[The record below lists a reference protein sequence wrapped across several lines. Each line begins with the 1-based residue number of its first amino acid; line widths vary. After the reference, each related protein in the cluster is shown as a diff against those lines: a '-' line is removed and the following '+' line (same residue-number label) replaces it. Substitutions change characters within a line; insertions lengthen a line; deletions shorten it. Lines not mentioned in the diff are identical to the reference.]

1 MNQITSQL
9 LEACSRSRSKEASI
23 SAVNAIKNQKP
34 NTTLEIHSDKN
45 RKLLQTRAPEKDREL
60 RLFFRK
66 EAAAP
71 CSRGRQEWSRRVAE
85 EFFLQ
90 GDRERQQ
97 GRAPSALNDRETVHH
112 PQLSMYCH
120 TQTICNFM

>member
-45 RKLLQTRAPEKDREL
+45 RKLLQTRAPEKDKR
-60 RLFFRK
+60 
-66 EAAAP
+66 AP
-71 CSRGRQEWSRRVAE
+71 ASLSKRSRGSVQPWQTGVEPPRGGGVLPPGRQGAPA
-85 EFFLQ
+85 
-90 GDRERQQ
+90 GT
-97 GRAPSALNDRETVHH
+97 GPIRAK
-112 PQLSMYCH
+112 
-120 TQTICNFM
+120 